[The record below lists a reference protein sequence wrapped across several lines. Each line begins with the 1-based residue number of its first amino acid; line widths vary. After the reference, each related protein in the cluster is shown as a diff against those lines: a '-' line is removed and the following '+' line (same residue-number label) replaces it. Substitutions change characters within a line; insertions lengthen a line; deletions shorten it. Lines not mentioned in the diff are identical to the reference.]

1 MVRSIFAKQDK
12 AHLDSLIRVAALIA
26 KEPNTI
32 FLQIWASQSLPSGW
46 LKTVVFDLIHY
57 DGTTVRCYVAN
68 MGSGDSTVWCWL
80 RPENPT
86 EDLQALFSIPGKDFN
101 LTLQYVEVV
110 TPEGTRKR
118 LPNRSYR
125 QPT

>member
-1 MVRSIFAKQDK
+1 MVRSIFVKQDK
-12 AHLDSLIRVAALIA
+12 AHLDSLTRAAALFD

-32 FLQIWASQSLPSGW
+32 FLQIWAPQSLPSGW
-46 LKTVVFDLIHY
+46 LKTLVFDLIHY
-57 DGTTVRCYVAN
+57 DGTTVRCYVCAV
-68 MGSGDSTVWCWL
+68 GSGDATTWCCLKPEDPTTDL
-80 RPENPT
+80 R
-86 EDLQALFSIPGKDFN
+86 ALFAIPGKDFN
-101 LTLQYVEVV
+101 LTMQYVEVV